1 MKLTKCTALLL
12 LSLFMLQSPLFA
24 QQSESASD
32 TSSSSETAGSKIT
45 FYTNSGEKHYV
56 AALTGM
62 FTSLF
67 VIGGWNRFVVR
78 ASWAKVTP
86 DDMAHFYEKNLSW
99 DDDWYW
105 TNFVLHPYQGALPYM
120 GARSAN
126 LNVFEAGLV
135 SVLSSTLWEWFCERN
150 APSKNDMVYST
161 VASVAVGEMLYRL
174 SFEAAEINK
183 LLGIALNPVQLVTRP
198 VAGEKPAGSSGH
210 IQEFSLKTTVGT
222 SYAYAYASLP
232 SYVGSG
238 SATEQF
244 PVYFAPELFVAYD
257 DVYRLDSN
265 RIYDQF
271 NLSFATGI
279 GPGSGKGVYSLEEK
293 MMYDIR
299 ITTDG
304 SLLSRVISETDTLES
319 SAGLCFDYD
328 FRWHSYM
335 LLSSLAPGFMYN
347 QRLIF
352 DDSTFS
358 WRVRLEWEALG
369 TTDFFY
375 FRRGYLDMGDG
386 TSRHYS
392 YTTGAAAVL
401 EAKYRTEMGSLLSA
415 VFHGYAMYDF
425 GNQLKYNADT
435 GWELI
440 GILDANAEK
449 AITPL
454 VHLGL
459 TGQLVTK
466 KTLYKHYDDLYQFFG
481 SGGVYAKFQL
491 K

>member
-1 MKLTKCTALLL
+1 MKPNKCTAVLV
-12 LSLFMLQSPLFA
+12 LSLFLIQTPLFA
-24 QQSESASD
+24 QHSEDALSSD
-32 TSSSSETAGSKIT
+32 ESDAIT
-45 FYTNSGEKHYV
+45 FYNNSGEKHYV
-56 AALTGM
+56 AALAGM
-62 FTSLF
+62 FSSLF
-67 VIGGWNRFVVR
+67 VIGGWNRFVVQ
-78 ASWAKVTP
+78 ASWAKVTL

-126 LNVFEAGLV
+126 L
-135 SVLSSTLWEWFCERN
+135 SVLESGLISVASSTIWEWFCERN

-174 SFEAAEINK
+174 SFEAAEINS
-183 LLGIALNPVQLVTRP
+183 LLGIAFNPVQLVTRP
-198 VAGEKPAGSSGH
+198 IAGEKPAGSSGH
-210 IQEFSLKTTVGT
+210 IKELFVKTAVGT
-222 SYAYAYASLP
+222 SYAYASLP
-232 SYVGSG
+232 STISSE

-244 PVYFAPELFVAYD
+244 PVYFAPEIFVAYD

-271 NLSFATGI
+271 NLSFAAAI
-279 GPGSGKGVYSLEEK
+279 GPGSGKGVYQIEK
-293 MMYDIR
+293 DMMYDIR

-304 SLLSRVISETDTLES
+304 SLLSRVISETDSVES

-335 LLSSLAPGFMYN
+335 LLSSLAPGFMFN

-352 DDSTFS
+352 DESTFS
-358 WRVRLEWEALG
+358 WRARLEWEALG

-375 FRRGYLDMGDG
+375 FRRGYLDMGEG

-401 EAKYRTEMGSLLSA
+401 EAKYRTEKGSALSA

-435 GWELI
+435 GWEFI
-440 GILDANAEK
+440 GILDLNAEK

-459 TGQLVTK
+459 TGQLVAK
-466 KTLYKHYDDLYQFFG
+466 KTLYRHYDDLYQLFG
-481 SGGVYAKFQL
+481 SAGAYAKFQL